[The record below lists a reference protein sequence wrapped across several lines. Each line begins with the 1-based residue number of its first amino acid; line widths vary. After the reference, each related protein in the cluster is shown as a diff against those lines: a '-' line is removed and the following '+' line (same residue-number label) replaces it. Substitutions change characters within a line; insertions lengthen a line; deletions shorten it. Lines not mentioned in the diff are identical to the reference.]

1 MRSLVRTSLT
11 CVAVYAMLSACTSTG
26 PVGTQKLASNSVA
39 GTGTVAGTAR
49 AALMGTWL
57 SCGPNDAITLT
68 PITTQSEAYFAASF
82 GNTQEGS
89 IRYSSDPNSESTNN
103 RALPKSVLSTNCMN
117 GRYRFDE
124 VPSGDYFLVS
134 YLEDSRDAGG
144 GIANRLPSSP
154 SAFEAIS
161 MMQGVRVQS
170 GKKQSVHL
178 RPTNAVDSR
187 NTTVAQARQNKQS

>member
-1 MRSLVRTSLT
+1 MGSLLKSPLT
-11 CVAVYAMLSACTSTG
+11 CVAVYVILTACTSTG
-26 PVGTQKLASNSVA
+26 PVGAQKLASNSVA

-49 AALMGTWL
+49 AALRGTWL

-89 IRYSSDPNSESTNN
+89 IRYSSDPNGESTND

-134 YLEDSRDAGG
+134 YLEDSRAAGND
-144 GIANRLPSSP
+144 IANRSLSG
-154 SAFEAIS
+154 FEAIS
-161 MMQGVRVQS
+161 MMQRVRVQS

-187 NTTVAQARQNKQS
+187 DTTIAQARQNKQS